1 MESDILVNGER
12 ISSLGIFRTFE
23 KRGDAVYWHARD
35 CAYKFLVVDGQLVIG
50 AINDHSDLYAAW
62 VLRNEPADTTVKERA
77 ETIAREQW
85 GKRNWSV
92 TGAGKISTTGQIV
105 GWKSECFRV
114 ETPESARMEI
124 AEEVL
129 RLLHSGALTPG

>member
-1 MESDILVNGER
+1 M
-12 ISSLGIFRTFE
+12 
-23 KRGDAVYWHARD
+23 
-35 CAYKFLVVDGQLVIG
+35 IG

-92 TGAGKISTTGQIV
+92 TGADKISTTGQIV